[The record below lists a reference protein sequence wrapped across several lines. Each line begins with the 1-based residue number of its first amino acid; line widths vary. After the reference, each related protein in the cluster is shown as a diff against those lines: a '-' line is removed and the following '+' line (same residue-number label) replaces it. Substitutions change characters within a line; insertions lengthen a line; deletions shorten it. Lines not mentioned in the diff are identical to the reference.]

1 MAIARVHAASRRS
14 WPNWRARRCRPR
26 QQREPCSGCGRL
38 SICQRTSAAHP
49 TPMRSPQAMSLAG
62 QDISQGTRGVGWTIA
77 SLSQARVPRPTELA
91 PRDGALWVGRRTA
104 LRSRLVGLFRA
115 RRFQKPIDLGGG
127 PNADAHPVRQAA
139 GCHGTND
146 QAMLLQLS
154 RECSATCDICEDEI
168 GMRHVIV
175 PRAEVLE
182 NAAKHGFLAALILP

>member
-1 MAIARVHAASRRS
+1 
-14 WPNWRARRCRPR
+14 
-26 QQREPCSGCGRL
+26 
-38 SICQRTSAAHP
+38 
-49 TPMRSPQAMSLAG
+49 MRSPPAMSLGG
-62 QDISQGTRGVGWTIA
+62 QDIPQGTGGVGSTIA

-104 LRSRLVGLFRA
+104 LRSRLAGLFRA

-127 PNADAHPVRQAA
+127 PTADAHPVRQAA

-182 NAAKHGFLAALILP
+182 NAAKHACLAALSLR